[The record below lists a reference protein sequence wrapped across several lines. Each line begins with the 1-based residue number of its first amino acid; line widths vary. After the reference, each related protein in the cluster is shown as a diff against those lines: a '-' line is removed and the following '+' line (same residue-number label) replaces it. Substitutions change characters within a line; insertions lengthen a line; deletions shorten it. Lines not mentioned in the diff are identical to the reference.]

1 MTEAHVSSDSRVYG
15 GHIED
20 QEMVLQAHQPS
31 RCRMLKRWRLRAFA
45 IPAIDA
51 GHSSK
56 ALVAGVMGGLRVCRV
71 QRKSARLR
79 AFVSLIGIL
88 GLVLSAC
95 GDGNPVT
102 PTGKATAVV
111 SAPTSL
117 APADPVK
124 PTSIEPPEKP
134 AAMSTPDEEGAVAA
148 AEYFLRLT
156 TYAAATGDTAELE
169 AMSSPD
175 CQFSESYLES
185 VKGLHATGG
194 WATLPEITF
203 NANAKRGTIQG
214 NGQFQ
219 VELDVSKGNYESYSP
234 DIGLYDVDEEH
245 LIMGVIVTYISDD
258 SWQVD
263 TAQDFPT
270 DTRLP
275 SEEP

>member
-1 MTEAHVSSDSRVYG
+1 
-15 GHIED
+15 
-20 QEMVLQAHQPS
+20 MVLQAHQPS

-148 AEYFLRLT
+148 AEYFLRMT

-175 CQFSESYLES
+175 CQFCESYLES
-185 VKGLHATGG
+185 VKGLHAAGG

-203 NANAKRGTIQG
+203 NGNAKRGTIQG

-219 VELDVSKGNYESYSP
+219 VELDVTKGNYESYSP

-263 TAQDFPT
+263 TAQDFPA
-270 DTRLP
+270 DTGLP
-275 SEEP
+275 SEQP

>member
-1 MTEAHVSSDSRVYG
+1 MTEAHVSTDSRVCG

-20 QEMVLQAHQPS
+20 QELVLQAHQPS

-45 IPAIDA
+45 TTAVDA

-56 ALVAGVMGGLRVCRV
+56 ALVAGVMGGLHVCRV
-71 QRKSARLR
+71 QRKSARLHV
-79 AFVSLIGIL
+79 FVSLAGIL

-102 PTGKATAVV
+102 PTGKATAVI

-124 PTSIEPPEKP
+124 PTDIAPPQKP

-148 AEYFLRLT
+148 AEYFLRMT

-175 CQFSESYLES
+175 CQFCASYLES
-185 VKGLHATGG
+185 VATEYAAGNA
-194 WATLPEITF
+194 WATVPEIDIEFANTIPTDSSDSYQVNLRTKKGTYDYF
-203 NANAKRGTIQG
+203 NETDGLRHGEA
-214 NGQFQ
+214 
-219 VELDVSKGNYESYSP
+219 ESFVMV
-234 DIGLYDVDEEH
+234 L
-245 LIMGVIVTYISDD
+245 IVTSGTDY
-258 SWQVD
+258 SWTIEAV
-263 TAQDFPT
+263 QDFPPET
-270 DTRLP
+270 DIP
-275 SEEP
+275 GENP